1 MKQTEPIDMIA
12 TGRHL
17 KKLFQEA
24 HLRTVDIQR
33 LACLSCPQSIY
44 RWYQGEVLPSVDHLY
59 TFSRGLGMH
68 MEDLLIPS
76 VESSLHVTSD
86 PKRRQSAPY
95 RRLRRFQSLLSAS
108 AD

>member
-1 MKQTEPIDMIA
+1 MKKTESIDMIA

-33 LACLSCPQSIY
+33 LTCLSYPQSIY
-44 RWYQGEVLPSVDHLY
+44 RWYRGEVLPSVDHLY
-59 TFSRGLGMH
+59 TFSRVLGMH

-86 PKRRQSAPY
+86 PKRRHSAPY
-95 RRLRRFQSLLSAS
+95 RRLRRFQSLFSAS